1 MGMVEKDYRSGEVI
15 VKEGETG
22 KSFFLLLEGNAS
34 VYADYDKKDP
44 LRLAVLEPGE
54 FFGEMAI
61 IEDYTRSATVVAKTN
76 AKVVEIPGDELYEFF
91 SENPDQ
97 ILELMKHLAARVE
110 NMTADLNNAHSLLEE
125 LRASD
130 EGKKKSLFSKIKKHM
145 DIYQNN
151 KSKIPEVSPETLK
164 EAFAAIPAGP
174 NTKNFRKG
182 MIIFKEDTEG
192 DCMYILHKGR
202 VGFYT
207 AYRSRDEEEVTALDA
222 VSFFGMMGLIEGESR
237 RFSAVSESND
247 TLVESVRQEDLE
259 QIFKDTPDKVIL
271 ILRHLSNQIRR
282 TNYDFLSTCKEITE
296 TYNNK

>member
-110 NMTADLNNAHSLLEE
+110 NMTADLNNAHGLLEE

-174 NTKNFRKG
+174 NAKNFRKG
-182 MIIFKEDTEG
+182 MIIFKEDSEG

-207 AYRSRDEEEVTALDA
+207 AYRSREEEEVTALDA
-222 VSFFGMMGLIEGESR
+222 VSFFGMMGLIEGENR

>member
-174 NTKNFRKG
+174 NAKNFRKG

>member
-259 QIFKDTPDKVIL
+259 QIFRDTPDKVIL